1 MASQTLLVA
10 IFIYVQ
16 QREGQDK
23 MQPPGQGVALSS
35 TKRMQIILP
44 TSLTYFRFPARKSQG
59 VVKYVTSSRK
69 ALNMFLQFGAGDDIT
84 YILLYLFM
92 SRQCDNINSN
102 SECIFSLLEN
112 YVRYATLCIYLCL

>member
-23 MQPPGQGVALSS
+23 IQPPGQGVALSS
-35 TKRMQIILP
+35 TKRMRIILP
-44 TSLTYFRFPARKSQG
+44 TYLRTFAFRREKLKEG
-59 VVKYVTSSRK
+59 VKYVSSSRK
-69 ALNMFLQFGAGDDIT
+69 ARNMFLQFGAGDDIT
-84 YILLYLFM
+84 YFYLFIM
-92 SRQCDNINSN
+92 SRQCDNIYSD
-102 SECIFSLLEN
+102 SECIFCLLEN